1 MKKITLLFVFLLMSA
16 VAFTSAAAGYVR
28 GDVNGDGNVNVTDVT
43 TLIHQLLTGA
53 TSPAS
58 ADCNQDGRINITD
71 VTGLIDYILKGSWP
85 EVPHEWVDLGLP
97 SGTLWAT
104 CNVGANAPEEYGDY
118 FAWGETE
125 PKEVYSWTNYKW
137 CNGDYNTMT
146 KYCSNSDYGANGF
159 VDNKKALDPE
169 DDAAYVNWGPSWR
182 MPTMAQF
189 QELVENCTWQLTTQN
204 GVVGQLA
211 KGPNGKTLFLPAAGY
226 RWNDSLDDA
235 GSYGCYWSRTLYSSS
250 PYYAYNLYFDSG
262 YVYWFYD
269 YRNSGFPV
277 RAVRVQ

>member
-159 VDNKKALDPE
+159 VDN
-169 DDAAYVNWGPSWR
+169 
-182 MPTMAQF
+182 
-189 QELVENCTWQLTTQN
+189 
-204 GVVGQLA
+204 
-211 KGPNGKTLFLPAAGY
+211 
-226 RWNDSLDDA
+226 
-235 GSYGCYWSRTLYSSS
+235 
-250 PYYAYNLYFDSG
+250 
-262 YVYWFYD
+262 
-269 YRNSGFPV
+269 
-277 RAVRVQ
+277 